1 MEGSAP
7 SEPAPPPP
15 PLLLFSPPA
24 SFSLALPP
32 PRTLRRREGELPGVL
47 RGELL
52 AVLEIKR
59 EEKNKTFSRGEKR
72 GNRFTRPVNL
82 SCRAMK
88 KSCRRF
94 SFDDK
99 TPSQSAY

>member
-59 EEKNKTFSRGEKR
+59 DRKKTKHSAEGRREETASHFI
-72 GNRFTRPVNL
+72 
-82 SCRAMK
+82 A
-88 KSCRRF
+88 
-94 SFDDK
+94 
-99 TPSQSAY
+99 

>member
-59 EEKNKTFSRGEKR
+59 DRKKTKRSDEGRREETASHFI
-72 GNRFTRPVNL
+72 
-82 SCRAMK
+82 A
-88 KSCRRF
+88 
-94 SFDDK
+94 
-99 TPSQSAY
+99 

>member
-15 PLLLFSPPA
+15 PLLFSPPA

-32 PRTLRRREGELPGVL
+32 PRTLRRREGELLGVL

-59 EEKNKTFSRGEKR
+59 DRKKTKRSAEGRREETASHFIARLAQR
-72 GNRFTRPVNL
+72 VFHLVL
-82 SCRAMK
+82 
-88 KSCRRF
+88 
-94 SFDDK
+94 
-99 TPSQSAY
+99 

>member
-59 EEKNKTFSRGEKR
+59 DRKKNNVQLRGEERKLLHISLLDLPSESFMSCYEEKLQAF
-72 GNRFTRPVNL
+72 L
-82 SCRAMK
+82 I
-88 KSCRRF
+88 
-94 SFDDK
+94 
-99 TPSQSAY
+99 

>member
-15 PLLLFSPPA
+15 PLLFSPPA

-52 AVLEIKR
+52 AVLPLDEFPPFLLSCSASKTSR
-59 EEKNKTFSRGEKR
+59 ATVRDVMLKSTFSQEHINMLRMHQPAG
-72 GNRFTRPVNL
+72 
-82 SCRAMK
+82 S
-88 KSCRRF
+88 S
-94 SFDDK
+94 
-99 TPSQSAY
+99 